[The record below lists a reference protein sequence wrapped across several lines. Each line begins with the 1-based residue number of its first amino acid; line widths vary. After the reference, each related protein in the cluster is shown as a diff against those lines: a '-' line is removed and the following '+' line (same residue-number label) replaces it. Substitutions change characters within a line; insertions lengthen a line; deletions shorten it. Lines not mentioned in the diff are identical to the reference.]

1 MLKIDNLQIKSG
13 KKRILVADYA
23 VFQPGTS
30 YLILGRNI
38 SGKSLLLKA
47 ITGQYK
53 AVSGNINWQEKK
65 LFTSKMKCS
74 SILLE
79 RKCQLLPQKTV
90 WQNLCLP
97 FPKITSRIKNKI
109 TEQVH
114 LAGLSGKIV
123 QKAQM
128 LSYSEQKF
136 VELVR
141 AAVQIPNIILLD
153 DMDAYFDEVN
163 YNKALQILQNCLDN
177 NSIIIA
183 TSRTLLEN
191 FNHTMRLQ
199 NKELMLI

>member
-1 MLKIDNLQIKSG
+1 
-13 KKRILVADYA
+13 
-23 VFQPGTS
+23 
-30 YLILGRNI
+30 
-38 SGKSLLLKA
+38 
-47 ITGQYK
+47 
-53 AVSGNINWQEKK
+53 
-65 LFTSKMKCS
+65 
-74 SILLE
+74 
-79 RKCQLLPQKTV
+79 
-90 WQNLCLP
+90 
-97 FPKITSRIKNKI
+97 
-109 TEQVH
+109 
-114 LAGLSGKIV
+114 
-123 QKAQM
+123 M